1 MKNISMQNR
10 YVVVTGDLKSSRK
23 LKERT
28 EVQEELKN
36 ALRIVNKRFEEEI
49 PAKFVVVGGDS
60 FQGMLSSPKYLFDIY
75 YAFFENIS
83 RQFYLGIG
91 VGNISTRLSE
101 NVGEIDGEAFHK
113 ASDALERAKKEN
125 IWIVFRSEW
134 EIDGVVTCLLNFMA
148 DVMWSWTKRQREIV
162 TYYRKVKNEKGNI
175 TLEEVA
181 EGIGI
186 KKQTISKILKR
197 SKYKLLKEAEDTFAD
212 FITRNWLTEG
222 YKPKMADKGGMVK

>member
-1 MKNISMQNR
+1 MTRTLQNR

-23 LKERT
+23 LKDRA

-36 ALRIVNKRFEEEI
+36 ALRIVNSRFEEEI
-49 PAKFVVVGGDS
+49 PAKFMVVGGDS

-75 YAFFENIS
+75 YVFFENI
-83 RQFYLGIG
+83 RHQFYLGIG
-91 VGNISTRLSE
+91 IGGISTSLSE

-125 IWIVFRSEW
+125 MWIVFKSEW
-134 EIDGVVTCLLNFMA
+134 EIEGVVTCLLNFMV

-162 TYYRKVKNEKGNI
+162 TYYRKVKNEKSSV

-186 KKQTISKILKR
+186 KKQTLSKILKR
-197 SKYKLLKEAEDTFAD
+197 SKYKLLKGAEDTFVD
-212 FITRNWLTEG
+212 FITRNWLTGEN
-222 YKPKMADKGGMVK
+222 KPKMTDKRGW

>member
-1 MKNISMQNR
+1 MTRTLQER

-23 LKERT
+23 LKDRA
-28 EVQEELKN
+28 EVQEELKS
-36 ALRIVNKRFEEEI
+36 ALRIVNRRFGDEI
-49 PAKFVVVGGDS
+49 PAKFMVIGGDS

-83 RQFYLGIG
+83 HQFYLGIG

-113 ASDALERAKKEN
+113 ASEALESAKKEN
-125 IWIVFRSEW
+125 IWITFKSEW
-134 EIDGVVTCLLNFMA
+134 EIDDIVTCLLNFMA
-148 DVMWSWTKRQREIV
+148 DVMWNWTKRQREIV
-162 TYYRKVKNEKGNI
+162 TYYRKVKKEKGSV

-181 EGIGI
+181 RSIGI
-186 KKQTISKILKR
+186 KKQTLSKILKR

-212 FITRNWLTEG
+212 FITRNWLTEQN
-222 YKPKMADKGGMVK
+222 KPKMAVDGG

>member
-1 MKNISMQNR
+1 MARTLQNR

-23 LKERT
+23 LKDRA

-36 ALRIVNKRFEEEI
+36 ALRIVNRRFEEEI
-49 PAKFVVVGGDS
+49 PAKFMVVGGDS

-75 YAFFENIS
+75 YVFFENIGH
-83 RQFYLGIG
+83 QFYLGIG
-91 VGNISTRLSE
+91 IGGISTSLSE

-113 ASDALERAKKEN
+113 ASDALERAKREN
-125 IWIVFRSEW
+125 MWIVFKSEW
-134 EIDGVVTCLLNFMA
+134 EIEGVVTCLLNFMA

-162 TYYRKVKNEKGNI
+162 TYYRKVKNEKSSV

-186 KKQTISKILKR
+186 KKQALSKILKR
-197 SKYKLLKEAEDTFAD
+197 SKYKLLKEAEDTFVNLVSH
-212 FITRNWLTEG
+212 IWLTRAN
-222 YKPKMADKGGMVK
+222 KLNMADRGRW

>member
-1 MKNISMQNR
+1 MTRTLQNR

-23 LKERT
+23 LKDRA

-36 ALRIVNKRFEEEI
+36 ALRIVNSRFEEEI
-49 PAKFVVVGGDS
+49 PAKFMVVGGDS

-75 YAFFENIS
+75 YVFFENI
-83 RQFYLGIG
+83 RHQFYLGIG
-91 VGNISTRLSE
+91 VGGISTSLSE

-125 IWIVFRSEW
+125 MWIVFKSEW
-134 EIDGVVTCLLNFMA
+134 EIEGVVTCLLNFMV

-162 TYYRKVKNEKGNI
+162 TYYRKVKNEKSNV

-181 EGIGI
+181 RGIGI
-186 KKQTISKILKR
+186 KKQTLSKILKR
-197 SKYKLLKEAEDTFAD
+197 SKYKLLKEAEDIFVG
-212 FITRNWLTEG
+212 FISQ
-222 YKPKMADKGGMVK
+222 K

>member
-1 MKNISMQNR
+1 MTRTLQNR

-23 LKERT
+23 LKDRA

-36 ALRIVNKRFEEEI
+36 ALRIVNRRFEEEI
-49 PAKFVVVGGDS
+49 PAKFMVVGGDS

-75 YAFFENIS
+75 YVFFENIGH
-83 RQFYLGIG
+83 QFYLGIG
-91 VGNISTRLSE
+91 IGGISTSLSE

-113 ASDALERAKKEN
+113 ASDALERAKREN
-125 IWIVFRSEW
+125 MWIVFKSEW
-134 EIDGVVTCLLNFMA
+134 EIEGVVTCLLNFMA

-162 TYYRKVKNEKGNI
+162 TYYRKVKNEKSSV

-186 KKQTISKILKR
+186 KKQALSKILKR
-197 SKYKLLKEAEDTFAD
+197 SKYKLLKEAEDTFVNLVSH
-212 FITRNWLTEG
+212 IWLTRAN
-222 YKPKMADKGGMVK
+222 KLNMADRGRW

>member
-1 MKNISMQNR
+1 M
-10 YVVVTGDLKSSRK
+10 VVTGDLKASRR
-23 LKERT
+23 LKDRA

-36 ALRIVNKRFEEEI
+36 ALRIVNRRFDEEI
-49 PAKFVVVGGDS
+49 PAKFMVVGGDS
-60 FQGMLSSPKYLFDIY
+60 FQGMLFSPKYLFDIY
-75 YAFFENIS
+75 YVFFENIS
-83 RQFYLGIG
+83 HQFYLGIG
-91 VGNISTRLSE
+91 IGGISTSLSE

-162 TYYRKVKNEKGNI
+162 TYYKKVKNEKSSI

-181 EGIGI
+181 DGIGI
-186 KKQTISKILKR
+186 KKQTLSKILKR
-197 SKYKLLKEAEDTFAD
+197 SKYKLLKEAEDTFVD
-212 FITRNWLTEG
+212 FISQKWLTEG
-222 YKPKMADKGGMVK
+222 YKPKMADKGGLVK

>member
-1 MKNISMQNR
+1 MTRTLQNW
-10 YVVVTGDLKSSRK
+10 YVVVTGDLKASRR
-23 LKERT
+23 LKDRA

-36 ALRIVNKRFEEEI
+36 ALRIVNRRFDEEI
-49 PAKFVVVGGDS
+49 PAKFMVVGGDS
-60 FQGMLSSPKYLFDIY
+60 FQGMLFSPKYLFDIY
-75 YAFFENIS
+75 YVFFENIS
-83 RQFYLGIG
+83 HQFYLGIG
-91 VGNISTRLSE
+91 IGGISTSLSE

-162 TYYRKVKNEKGNI
+162 TYYRKVKNEKSNV

-181 EGIGI
+181 RGIGI
-186 KKQTISKILKR
+186 KKQTLSKILKR
-197 SKYKLLKEAEDTFAD
+197 SKYKLLKEAEDTFVD
-212 FITRNWLTEG
+212 FISQKWLTEG
-222 YKPKMADKGGMVK
+222 YKPKMADKGGLVK